1 MPINDHINDLHLQ
14 GLAADAMNAEV
25 NFKVYLKLKEV
36 WDKVQELDEYD
47 RTLFVYT
54 KQNAI
59 DRTILYL
66 GRLYDRKSN
75 NYPTRCIDELID
87 HITKEKIEI
96 YSSGITKIKWK
107 KFTKKYEKLLVD
119 VYQSEEPTV
128 ENYLPTIKSYITNEM
143 MKEGSSFKRLKI
155 WRDKF
160 IAHNERYDDKV
171 SLTDEE
177 VEFLI
182 SIPKSLVDYL
192 NDFVSNP
199 MIAIQRPGQAYFINK
214 MIEKY
219 LL

>member
-1 MPINDHINDLHLQ
+1 MSTTEHIDDLHLQ
-14 GLAADAMNAEV
+14 GLGADTMHAEV
-25 NFKVYLKLKEV
+25 NFNIYKKLKTV
-36 WDKVQELDEYD
+36 WEKLQELDEYE
-47 RTLFVYT
+47 RTLFGYT
-54 KQNAI
+54 RQNAI

-87 HITKEKIEI
+87 HIEKEKIEI
-96 YSSGITKIKWK
+96 YSSGITNINWK
-107 KFTKKYEKLLVD
+107 KFSEKYENLLTEI
-119 VYQSEEPTV
+119 YKSEEPTV
-128 ENYLPTIKSYITNEM
+128 QNYLPTIKKYITNA
-143 MKEGSSFKRLKI
+143 MKEEGSSFVRLKI

-171 SLTDEE
+171 LLTDEE

-199 MIAIQRPGQAYFINK
+199 LITIQKPGQAYFINK

-219 LL
+219 CG